1 MGPSRIKFYAYL
13 GDFVSVELHDFQ
25 EMIEERANVELIVG
39 ESVVLGTDVHPL
51 LPEVAKLFQ
60 APTIFAIFVKLS
72 NHDIWGTSAS

>member
-1 MGPSRIKFYAYL
+1 M
-13 GDFVSVELHDFQ
+13 SVELHDFQ

-60 APTIFAIFVKLS
+60 APTIFAIFV
-72 NHDIWGTSAS
+72 N